1 MANITIS
8 VNDKEVSQ
16 ALHAL
21 KEKVIDLR
29 PVLVTIGHI
38 LEDSTKD
45 RLDSG
50 HNVDPTGKP
59 WVTLQPWYQ
68 EQKKAY
74 KNHILSLTGRL
85 SDSIN
90 SDVVDGH
97 TVIVG
102 TNVPYAAIHQF
113 GGVIR
118 PKTSKGLAIGGVN
131 SDGDANLGWA
141 KKVTIPARPFLGISN
156 QDKENILDAVLDHMA
171 AAWR

>member
-8 VNDKEVSQ
+8 VDDKEVSQ

-29 PVLVTIGHI
+29 PVLVTIGHR

-118 PKTSKGLAIGGVN
+118 PKTANALNVGGRAV
-131 SDGDANLGWA
+131 
-141 KKVTIPARPFLGISN
+141 KKVTIPARPFLGVSN